1 LEVNVLIDNGSHTV
15 LICDNLTEHLG
26 LRQQKL
32 IDPMNVSLALSDSDN
47 RVVTT
52 LMDWVKLKLFD

>member
-1 LEVNVLIDNGSHTV
+1 